1 VADQERK
8 KVIKKQENSKNCFV
22 CGLKNAFGLHAEF
35 FEVDQGEVRAVFTPG
50 DLHQGYPGRLHGGLA
65 ASVLDEAIG
74 RAANAGNGGTAWY
87 VTVELSLKYRKPIP
101 LGERVVAVGRITKN
115 GGRFFEGTGEILL
128 ADGSV
133 AVEANARYMNLPL
146 EKIAD
151 FDAAEQEWR
160 VTAKDD
166 DPTEL

>member
-1 VADQERK
+1 MPDQVPK
-8 KVIKKQENSKNCFV
+8 KVIKKQENSKMCFV
-22 CGLKNAFGLHAEF
+22 CGLKNDFGLHAEF

-50 DLHQGYPGRLHGGLA
+50 VLHQGYPGRLHGGLA
-65 ASVLDEAIG
+65 AAVLDEAIG

-87 VTVELSLKYRKPIP
+87 VTVELSLKYRKPVP
-101 LGERVVAVGRITKN
+101 LEDRVIAVGRITKN
-115 GGRFFEGTGEILL
+115 GGRFFEGSGEIRL

-133 AVEANARYMNLPL
+133 AIEATARYMNLPL

-160 VTAKDD
+160 VNAQPS